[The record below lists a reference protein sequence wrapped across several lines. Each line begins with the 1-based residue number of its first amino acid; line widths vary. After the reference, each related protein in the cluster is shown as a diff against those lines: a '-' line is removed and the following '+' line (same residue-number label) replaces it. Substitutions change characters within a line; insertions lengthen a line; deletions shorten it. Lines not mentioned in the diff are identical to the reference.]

1 MVSVF
6 VTFHK
11 QSIFTLLIHFVFC
24 VEARTHG
31 VGYYSFSQDESERT
45 VQQEALKKL
54 REETEKNQ
62 KVALSVKERRD
73 QLMKQRV
80 AAAKRRKRLRMG
92 LPPDEDEKDEAV
104 IPGFESFFIRR
115 QPLFGI

>member
-1 MVSVF
+1 MQATILYMF
-6 VTFHK
+6 A
-11 QSIFTLLIHFVFC
+11 FTNLKKIIFVFC
-24 VEARTHG
+24 IIRAEARTHG

-80 AAAKRRKRLRMG
+80 AAAKRRKRLQMG
-92 LPPDEDEKDEAV
+92 LPPDAEEEEETV
-104 IPGFESFFIRR
+104 IPG
-115 QPLFGI
+115 